1 MQEENMRITDYEYY
15 ADNVDVHVL
24 DDEEKFDANETRP
37 GIQWD
42 YTKIT
47 FFGLTMLGGCA
58 VWTLVVEAIRHG
70 MK

>member
-1 MQEENMRITDYEYY
+1 MQEGKMRITDYKYY

-24 DDEEKFDANETRP
+24 DDEQQFEANEPRP

-47 FFGLTMLGGCA
+47 FFGLTMLGGGA
-58 VWTLVVEAIRHG
+58 VWAAVVEAIRHSI
-70 MK
+70 K